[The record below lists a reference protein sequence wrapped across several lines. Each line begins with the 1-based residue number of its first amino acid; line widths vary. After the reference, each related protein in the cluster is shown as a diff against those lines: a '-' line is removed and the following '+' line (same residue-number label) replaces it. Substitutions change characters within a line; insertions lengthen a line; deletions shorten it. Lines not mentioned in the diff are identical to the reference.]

1 LLLGDDMIEY
11 LIEITY
17 KRNCKKE
24 VAKVSISCNDFL
36 TDEKLDKIVINI
48 CKILR
53 RIYNSSKIVILE
65 TDIKVVE

>member
-1 LLLGDDMIEY
+1 MIES

-17 KRNCKKE
+17 KRNSKKE

>member
-1 LLLGDDMIEY
+1 MIEY
-11 LIEITY
+11 LIKITY
-17 KRNCKKE
+17 KRNIKKE
-24 VAKVSISCNDFL
+24 IVKASISCNDFL

-53 RIYNSSKIVILE
+53 KIYNSSKIVILE